1 VRASSGKGAGQEESY
16 PLLEEFVRHV
26 ALERGL
32 SPNTCRA
39 YAADIGEFL
48 RWLGGKDPLK
58 ADSRQLSDYLW
69 FLKESGLQASS
80 IFRKMEALK
89 AFYRFQASEERV
101 ADDPTRKFH
110 APKLPRRLPDFLTLA
125 EMELLL
131 SIPDAGDYHLARAKT
146 MLELL
151 YATGARASELLALK
165 PEYVNLADGWIRV
178 FGKGSKER
186 MVPIHERAQ
195 KAAERFLRLRA
206 CVFAGRTTDPEVFLG
221 RNGKALSRVQL
232 WRDLKALGRK
242 AGLQR
247 ELHPH
252 LLRHTFATHLLQGGA
267 DPRAVQEMLG
277 HASLT
282 TTQIYTH
289 LDPSGLK
296 RAHERFHPRP

>member
-1 VRASSGKGAGQEESY
+1 VRRASDKDSGQEDSH

-39 YAADIGEFL
+39 YAADVGEFL

-58 ADSRQLSDYLW
+58 ADSRLLLDYLW
-69 FLKESGLQASS
+69 FLKEGGLQASS

-101 ADDPTRKFH
+101 ADDPTRKFR
-110 APKLPRRLPDFLTLA
+110 APKLPKKLPDYLTQA
-125 EMELLL
+125 EMEALL
-131 SIPDAGDYHLARAKT
+131 SVSDGGRYHLARAKT
-146 MLELL
+146 MAELL
-151 YATGARASELLALK
+151 YATGVRASELIALK
-165 PEYVNLADGWIRV
+165 PEYVNLADRWIRV

-195 KAAERFLRLRA
+195 KALERFLRLRA
-206 CVFAGRTTDPEVFLG
+206 AAFAGKTTDPEVFLG
-221 RNGKALSRVQL
+221 RGGKALSRVQL
-232 WRDLKALGRK
+232 WRDLKALGRR
-242 AGLQR
+242 AALSR

>member
-1 VRASSGKGAGQEESY
+1 
-16 PLLEEFVRHV
+16 LLEEFVRHA

-32 SPNTCRA
+32 SVNTCRA
-39 YAADIGEFL
+39 YAADIGEFI
-48 RWLGGKDPLK
+48 RWLGAADPLK
-58 ADSRQLSDYLW
+58 ADSRRLSDYLW
-69 FLKESGLQASS
+69 FLKEKGLQASS
-80 IFRKMEALK
+80 IFRKMESLK

-101 ADDPTRKFH
+101 AEDPTRKFR
-110 APKLPRRLPDFLTLA
+110 APKLPRKLPDFLTLA
-125 EMELLL
+125 EMETLL
-131 SIPDAGDYHLARAKT
+131 SVPDRGDYRLARVKT

-151 YATGARASELLALK
+151 YATGTRASEILSLR

-186 MVPIHERAQ
+186 MVPMHERAQ
-195 KAAERFLRLRA
+195 KALERFLRLRA
-206 CVFAGRTTDPEVFLG
+206 TAFAGRTTDPEVFLG
-221 RNGKALSRVQL
+221 REGRALSRVQL
-232 WRDLKALGRK
+232 WRDLQALGRK

>member
-1 VRASSGKGAGQEESY
+1 MQASSGKGSGQESPQ

-26 ALERGL
+26 AFERGL
-32 SPNTCRA
+32 SPNTCGA
-39 YAADIGEFL
+39 YARDIGEYL
-48 RWLGGKDPLK
+48 RWLSGDDPLR
-58 ADSRQLSDYLW
+58 ADSRRLSDYLW
-69 FLKESGLQASS
+69 FLKEKGLKAVS

-101 ADDPTRKFH
+101 SDDPTRKFR
-110 APKLPRRLPDFLTLA
+110 APKLPRKLPDFLTRA
-125 EMELLL
+125 EMEALL
-131 SIPDAGDYHLARAKT
+131 SVPDGGEYRLARAKT

-151 YATGARASELLALK
+151 YATGVRASELLALK

-186 MVPIHERAQ
+186 MVPMHERAQ
-195 KAAERFLRLRA
+195 RALDRFLRLRLCA
-206 CVFAGRTTDPEVFLG
+206 FGGRATDPEAFLG
-221 RNGKALSRVQL
+221 RNGKAISRVQL

-252 LLRHTFATHLLQGGA
+252 LLRHTFATHLLHGGA

>member
-1 VRASSGKGAGQEESY
+1 MRASSGKGVGQEESH

-39 YAADIGEFL
+39 YAGDIGEFL

-58 ADSRQLSDYLW
+58 ADSRLLSDYLW

-89 AFYRFQASEERV
+89 TFYRFQSSEERL
-101 ADDPTRKFH
+101 ADDPTRKFR
-110 APKLPRRLPDFLTLA
+110 APKLARRLPDFLTLA
-125 EMELLL
+125 EMDVLL
-131 SIPDAGDYHLARAKT
+131 SVPDRGDYILARAKT

-186 MVPIHERAQ
+186 MVPMHERAQ
-195 KAAERFLRLRA
+195 RAVERFLRLRA
-206 CVFAGRTTDPEVFLG
+206 AVFGGRTVDPEVFLG
-221 RNGKALSRVQL
+221 RRGKALSRVQL

-252 LLRHTFATHLLQGGA
+252 LLRHTFATHLLRGGA